1 MHARRGASTWL
12 HLGGALLSAAVLLVG
27 LGCGGASETDDATF
41 GYDGDA
47 PLDVDD
53 RGIASEADGIVL
65 RDLSFATPSGRVE
78 ALMLAPRD
86 ADGLP
91 AVVIGHG
98 AGGNRTSMIAPAAW
112 LAARGAVVL
121 TVTLPS
127 SSTPPPSGLDTI
139 ERLGWYRGI
148 EVGDVVAVRRA
159 VDLLQARDEVDADR
173 TGYLGYSAGA
183 RTGAMLAGSEPRLR
197 AVALLA
203 GGVADVEEIVAAAP
217 EELRD
222 RVRETMSEIDPL
234 RWIALGDGEGLL
246 LQNAK
251 DDEIVP
257 TESAQALADAA
268 PEGTD
273 VRWYDG
279 GHGLSAEVY
288 ADALDWL
295 ELRLPIDGPAVQGAP
310 TGP

>member
-1 MHARRGASTWL
+1 MRESTTASALRRLAGVLLAAV
-12 HLGGALLSAAVLLVG
+12 ALLAV
-27 LGCGGASETDDATF
+27 LGCGGESAVDDGTF
-41 GYDGDA
+41 GYDRDA
-47 PLDVDD
+47 PLEVDD

-98 AGGNRTSMIAPAAW
+98 AGGDRTSMIAPAAW

-121 TVTLPS
+121 TLSLPS
-127 SSTPPPSGLDTI
+127 ASRPPTGLDAE
-139 ERLGWYRGI
+139 ERLRYYRDV
-148 EVGDVVAVRRA
+148 EVGDVVAVRRGI
-159 VDLLQARDEVDADR
+159 DLLQGRDEIDAER
-173 TGYLGYSAGA
+173 VGYLGYSAGA
-183 RTGAMLAGSEPRLR
+183 RTGALLAGSEPRLR

-203 GGVADVEEIVAAAP
+203 GGVADVEEVVAAAP

-222 RVRETMSEIDPL
+222 QLRETMSEIDPL
-234 RWIALGDGEGLL
+234 RWIALGDGERLL

-257 TESAQALADAA
+257 RESAQALADAA

-273 VRWYDG
+273 VRWYEG
-279 GHGLSAEVY
+279 GHGLSADVY

-295 ELRLPIDGPAVQGAP
+295 GQRLPIDGPTVEGAP

>member
-1 MHARRGASTWL
+1 MREAITASAL
-12 HLGGALLSAAVLLVG
+12 PRLAVGLLAAAALLLG
-27 LGCGGASETDDATF
+27 LGCSGGSAADDGTF
-41 GYDGDA
+41 DYDADA

-98 AGGNRTSMIAPAAW
+98 AGGDRTSMIAPAAW

-121 TVTLPS
+121 TLTLPS
-127 SSTPPPSGLDTI
+127 SSRPPTGLDAE
-139 ERLGWYRGI
+139 ERLRYYRDV
-148 EVGDVVAVRRA
+148 EVGDVVAVRRGID
-159 VDLLQARDEVDADR
+159 VLQGRDEVDPER
-173 TGYLGYSAGA
+173 VGYLGYSAGA
-183 RTGAMLAGSEPRLR
+183 RTGMLLAGGEPRLR

-203 GGVADVEEIVAAAP
+203 GGSADVEEVVAAAP

-222 RVRETMSEIDPL
+222 SLRETMSEIDPL
-234 RWIALGDGEGLL
+234 RWIALADGERLL

-257 TESAQALADAA
+257 RESAEAVAAAA

-273 VRWYDG
+273 VRWYEG

-295 ELRLPIDGPAVQGAP
+295 EQLLPVDGPAVLGAP

>member
-1 MHARRGASTWL
+1 MRGRITARLRGA
-12 HLGGALLSAAVLLVG
+12 GALAVASTVIVAF
-27 LGCGGASETDDATF
+27 GCGGGSAEAEATF
-41 GYDGDA
+41 GYDREA
-47 PLDVDD
+47 PLAVDD
-53 RGIASEADGIVL
+53 RGIVSEADGIAL
-65 RDLSFATPSGRVE
+65 HDLSFATPSGRVE

-98 AGGNRTSMIAPAAW
+98 AGGDRTSMIAPAAW

-121 TVTLPS
+121 TLTLPS
-127 SSTPPPSGLDTI
+127 SSSPPSGLDAA
-139 ERLGWYRGI
+139 ERLRWYRGI
-148 EVGDVVAVRRA
+148 EVGDVVTVRRA
-159 VDLLQARDEVDADR
+159 VDLLHARDEVDAAR

-183 RTGAMLAGSEPRLR
+183 RTGALLAGSEPRLR

-203 GGVADVEEIVAAAP
+203 GGVADVEEVVAAAP
-217 EELRD
+217 DELRD
-222 RVRETMSEIDPL
+222 QLRETMSEIDPL

-257 TESAQALADAA
+257 RESAQALADAA

-273 VRWYDG
+273 VRWYEG
-279 GHGLSAEVY
+279 GHGLSAAVY
-288 ADALDWL
+288 ADALAWL
-295 ELRLPIDGPAVQGAP
+295 EQRLPIDGPAVRGAP

>member
-1 MHARRGASTWL
+1 MSMSLR
-12 HLGGALLSAAVLLVG
+12 LGGTLLAAVVSLLG
-27 LGCGGASETDDATF
+27 LGCGGGSSADDGTF
-41 GYDGDA
+41 GYDGEA
-47 PLDVDD
+47 PLAVDD

-98 AGGNRTSMIAPAAW
+98 SGGDRTSMIAPAAW

-121 TVTLPS
+121 TLTLPS
-127 SSTPPPSGLDTI
+127 SSRPPTGLDAE
-139 ERLGWYRGI
+139 ERLRYYRDV

-159 VDLLQARDEVDADR
+159 VDLLRARDEVDAER
-173 TGYLGYSAGA
+173 IGYLGYSAGA
-183 RTGAMLAGSEPRLR
+183 RTGALLAGSEPRLR
-197 AVALLA
+197 ALALLA
-203 GGVADVEEIVAAAP
+203 GGATDVEAVVAAGP

-222 RVRETMSEIDPL
+222 RLRATLSEVDTL
-234 RWIALGDGEGLL
+234 RWIALADGERLL

-257 TESAQALADAA
+257 RESAQALADAA

-273 VRWYDG
+273 VRWYEG
-279 GHGLSAEVY
+279 GHGLSAGVY

-295 ELRLPIDGPAVQGAP
+295 EQRLPIDGPAVPGAP